1 MLVYFEGIDGVGKS
15 TQISLFNDL
24 ECVKTCEPGGTK
36 LGKSLRELIFNAH
49 PSSRAEIFLFLADRA
64 EHYEKI
70 IKINKY
76 KLILSDRSFVSGLAY
91 AMASHENYDISEL
104 IAFNNFA
111 LQGDFDAKFVLLL
124 ADETLL
130 KTRLKKRGTSDNI
143 EARGI
148 NYLLSVQNHMQ
159 TILQNLKLPHI
170 ALNANSDKN
179 ALHKEIKKFIGI

>member
-70 IKINKY
+70 IKVNKH

-91 AMASHENYDISEL
+91 AM
-104 IAFNNFA
+104 
-111 LQGDFDAKFVLLL
+111 LLL
-124 ADETLL
+124 PATLISTPPKPLASNNPKGIAPNKYAIKYKRIFSFIYALLCLKYDE
-130 KTRLKKRGTSDNI
+130 R
-143 EARGI
+143 A
-148 NYLLSVQNHMQ
+148 
-159 TILQNLKLPHI
+159 
-170 ALNANSDKN
+170 
-179 ALHKEIKKFIGI
+179 F

>member
-1 MLVYFEGIDGVGKS
+1 
-15 TQISLFNDL
+15 
-24 ECVKTCEPGGTK
+24 
-36 LGKSLRELIFNAH
+36 
-49 PSSRAEIFLFLADRA
+49 
-64 EHYEKI
+64 
-70 IKINKY
+70 
-76 KLILSDRSFVSGLAY
+76 
-91 AMASHENYDISEL
+91 MASHENYDISEL

-124 ADETLL
+124 ADEILL

-143 EARGI
+143 EARGV

>member
-1 MLVYFEGIDGVGKS
+1 M
-15 TQISLFNDL
+15 
-24 ECVKTCEPGGTK
+24 
-36 LGKSLRELIFNAH
+36 
-49 PSSRAEIFLFLADRA
+49 ADRA

-70 IKINKY
+70 IKVNKH

-124 ADETLL
+124 ADEALL